1 MKSSA
6 YQGKTRLGNLR
17 LFRVRVLAAAAMFC
31 MLAVLPAS
39 ADVAWDAGTDDLA
52 RKISF
57 VIQGAGS
64 SEPLSGFPVLVKL
77 YNGLGEGFRYSDMR
91 ADGSDMAFTL
101 EDGTPLPH
109 DVDTWNPG
117 GDSYVWVRI
126 PSLVNGLVFK
136 LHYGGSPRTSS
147 AQSVWTGYT
156 GVWHMNETD
165 GAAAAVADSSANGLA
180 GTGGDNSIATAD
192 GVFGGA
198 RGTRTSGRKKPI
210 FSTPYS
216 QSLDDVG
223 TAFTVSGWIRA
234 AGAPDWAYLFARK
247 SSDSSNGWGLQFRGN
262 ANSAS
267 PTFYFNSS
275 MTGIG
280 SKFPLAENEWIK
292 FDATYNSSNVAFY
305 ANGQLVGTGRNTTC
319 DYAEHGTLGLQI
331 GGLAENGYGTF
342 NGDMDEV
349 RYSSGV
355 KSAAWI
361 AAEYATMHSP
371 ETFLAAEYEDSG
383 VLPPK
388 AFEKYVPL
396 KVSGYAG
403 ASTLANFPVLVRVS
417 ESAMPGFSYAE
428 AGGRTD
434 VRFTD
439 SEGRYL
445 KFECDTWNPSGES
458 LFWVSVPELSGTET
472 ELRLYFGRHPEVPV
486 SGKEKPNLVWSQAGY
501 AGVFHMDVS
510 SNNKVADSCLG
521 VKGDVVHAVSTMP
534 GASGLIGGGY
544 MNPEWQATAPRI
556 DLAADDS
563 GYGQIRAALTNA
575 SACSFSLWVKNDGG
589 TGNGTYKNYG
599 YLLHHDRYDENH
611 RFETCLESNPTLF
624 TVRDTGGEFKKSCID
639 LSDRWHL
646 VTLCYE
652 GASRHVYFDGV
663 ENANFTSDAA
673 GYNPDP
679 AKKLIIGCNDGGV
692 DCQWVGG
699 IDEVR
704 FRAAATSTDW
714 MLAEVANVTN
724 ASFITSGPVKLS
736 NPPKGLAIIVR

>member
-1 MKSSA
+1 MKSCDKFVIPRGGA
-6 YQGKTRLGNLR
+6 IFATICA
-17 LFRVRVLAAAAMFC
+17 VALATGIPHDAT
-31 MLAVLPAS
+31 
-39 ADVAWDAGTDDLA
+39 ADVAWDAGTDDLSL
-52 RKISF
+52 KISF
-57 VIQGAGS
+57 VVKGAGG
-64 SEPLSGFPVLVKL
+64 SEQLSGFPVLVKL
-77 YNGLGEGFRYSDMR
+77 YNGLGDGFRYSDMR
-91 ADGSDMAFTL
+91 ADGADMAFAL

-109 DVDTWNPG
+109 DVDTWNTN

-126 PSLVNGLVFK
+126 PSLANGLVFK

-147 AQSVWTGYT
+147 SQLVWTGYT
-156 GVWHMNETD
+156 GVWHMNETGD
-165 GAAAAVADSSANGLA
+165 EAAATIADSSGNGIS
-180 GTGGDNSIATAD
+180 GTGGANSIATAD

-198 RGTRTSGRKKPI
+198 RGTRISGRYQPI
-210 FSTPYS
+210 FSTPYN
-216 QSLDDVG
+216 SLLDVG

-234 AGAPDWAYLFARK
+234 AGAADWAYLFSRK
-247 SSDSSNGWGLQFRGN
+247 SSDSSVGWGVQFRG
-262 ANSAS
+262 SS
-267 PTFYFNSS
+267 PTFYFNNSTTVVS
-275 MTGIG
+275 GQH
-280 SKFPLAENEWIK
+280 PLLDGGWVK
-292 FDATYNSSNVAFY
+292 FDAIYNMSNVAFY
-305 ANGQLVGTGRNTTC
+305 ANGQLLGTNRNTVHE
-319 DYAEHGTLGLQI
+319 YAEHGTLGLQI
-331 GGLAENGYGTF
+331 GGLAGNGYGTF

-349 RYSSGV
+349 RYSPGE
-355 KSAAWI
+355 KSSAWI

-371 ETFLAAEYEDSG
+371 ETFLSAEYEDDG

-396 KVSGYAG
+396 KVSGYTG

-428 AGGRTD
+428 AGGRTG

-445 KFECDTWNPSGES
+445 KFECDTWNSSGES

-472 ELRLYFGRHPEVPV
+472 ELRLYFGRHAEVPV

-521 VKGDVVHAVSTMP
+521 VTGDVVNAVASMP
-534 GASGLIGGGY
+534 GATGLIGGSY
-544 MNPEWQATAPRI
+544 MNPEWQTTAPLI
-556 DLAADDS
+556 ELAAGDP
-563 GYGQIRAALTNA
+563 GYGPIRAALTTA
-575 SACSFSLWVKNDGG
+575 PACTFSLWVKNDGG
-589 TGNGTYKNYG
+589 TGDGTNKNYG
-599 YLLHHDRYDENH
+599 YLLHHDRFDENH
-611 RFETCLESNPTLF
+611 RFETCLEGKPTSF

-652 GASRHVYFDGV
+652 GTSRHVYFDGV
-663 ENANFTSDAA
+663 ENANFTSDTS

-679 AKKLIIGCNDGGV
+679 AKKLIIGCNNGGV
-692 DCQWVGG
+692 ACQWVGG

-714 MLAEVANVTN
+714 MLAEVANVNN
-724 ASFITSGPVKLS
+724 AAFVTSGPVKLS
-736 NPPKGLAIIVR
+736 NPPKGLTIIVR

>member
-6 YQGKTRLGNLR
+6 YQEKTRLGNLR

-57 VIQGAGS
+57 VVQGAGA

-77 YNGLGEGFRYSDMR
+77 YNGLGEGFRYFDMR
-91 ADGSDMAFTL
+91 ADGSDMAFAL

-109 DVDTWNPG
+109 DVDTWNPNG
-117 GDSYVWVRI
+117 NSYVWVRI

-165 GAAAAVADSSANGLA
+165 GAAAVADSGANGIA
-180 GTGGDNSIATAD
+180 GTGGGNSIATAD

-198 RGTRTSGRKKPI
+198 RGTRISGRYQPI
-210 FSTPYS
+210 FSTPYN
-216 QSLDDVG
+216 SLLDVG

-234 AGAPDWAYLFARK
+234 AGAADWAYLFSRK
-247 SSDSSNGWGLQFRGN
+247 SEDASVGWGVQFRGS
-262 ANSAS
+262 ANS
-267 PTFYFNSS
+267 PTFYFNDSTTVIS
-275 MTGIG
+275 G
-280 SKFPLAENEWIK
+280 SQLPPLDGGWIK
-292 FDATYNSSNVAFY
+292 FDAIYNMSNVAFY
-305 ANGQLVGTGRNTTC
+305 ANGQLLGTNRNTEHE
-319 DYAEHGTLGLQI
+319 YAEHGTLGLQI
-331 GGLAENGYGTF
+331 GGLAGNGYGTF

-349 RYSSGV
+349 RYSPGE

-371 ETFLAAEYEDSG
+371 ETFLAAEYEDDG

-396 KVSGYAG
+396 RVTGYTG

-428 AGGRTD
+428 AVGRTD

-458 LFWVSVPELSGTET
+458 LFWVSVPELSGTQT
-472 ELRLYFGRHPEVPV
+472 ELRLYFGRHAEVPV

-510 SNNKVADSCLG
+510 PDNKVADSCLG
-521 VKGDVVHAVSTMP
+521 VNVPSR
-534 GASGLIGGGY
+534 
-544 MNPEWQATAPRI
+544 NP
-556 DLAADDS
+556 
-563 GYGQIRAALTNA
+563 RART
-575 SACSFSLWVKNDGG
+575 F
-589 TGNGTYKNYG
+589 
-599 YLLHHDRYDENH
+599 
-611 RFETCLESNPTLF
+611 
-624 TVRDTGGEFKKSCID
+624 CI
-639 LSDRWHL
+639 
-646 VTLCYE
+646 C
-652 GASRHVYFDGV
+652 
-663 ENANFTSDAA
+663 
-673 GYNPDP
+673 
-679 AKKLIIGCNDGGV
+679 
-692 DCQWVGG
+692 
-699 IDEVR
+699 
-704 FRAAATSTDW
+704 
-714 MLAEVANVTN
+714 
-724 ASFITSGPVKLS
+724 
-736 NPPKGLAIIVR
+736 

>member
-6 YQGKTRLGNLR
+6 CQGKTRLGNLR

-39 ADVAWDAGTDDLA
+39 ANVAWNAGTDDLSL
-52 RKISF
+52 KISF
-57 VIQGAGS
+57 VVKGAGA

-77 YNGLGEGFRYSDMR
+77 YNGLGDGFRYSDMR
-91 ADGSDMAFTL
+91 ADGADMAFTL

-165 GAAAAVADSSANGLA
+165 ASAAVADSSANGIA
-180 GTGGDNSIATAD
+180 GTGGTNSIATAD

-198 RGTRTSGRKKPI
+198 RGTRTSGRNKPI

-267 PTFYFNSS
+267 PTFYFNDS

-305 ANGQLVGTGRNTTC
+305 ANGQLVGTGRNTEHE
-319 DYAEHGTLGLQI
+319 YAEHGTLGLQI

-349 RYSSGV
+349 RYSPGE

-371 ETFLAAEYEDSG
+371 ETFLAAEYEDDG

-458 LFWVSVPELSGTET
+458 LFWVSVPELSGTQT
-472 ELRLYFGRHPEVPV
+472 ELRLYFGRHAEVPV
-486 SGKEKPNLVWSQAGY
+486 SGHEKPSLVWSQAGY
-501 AGVFHMDVS
+501 ADVFHMDVS
-510 SNNKVADSCLG
+510 SDNKVADSCLG
-521 VKGDVVHAVSTMP
+521 VKGDVVNAVSTMP

-575 SACSFSLWVKNDGG
+575 SACSFSLWVKNAGG
-589 TGNGTYKNYG
+589 TGNGTKSNYG
-599 YLLHHDRYDENH
+599 YLLHHDRFDADH
-611 RFETCLESNPTLF
+611 RFEACLEGRPYYF
-624 TVRDTGGEFKKSCID
+624 TVRDVGGEFTKRCID

-646 VTLCYE
+646 VTFCYE

-663 ENANFTSDAA
+663 ENENFTSDAA

-679 AKKLIIGCNDGGV
+679 AKKLVIGCNDGAV
-692 DCQWVGG
+692 ECQWVGG
-699 IDEVR
+699 IDELR

-736 NPPKGLAIIVR
+736 NPPKGLTIIVR

>member
-663 ENANFTSDAA
+663 EN
-673 GYNPDP
+673 P